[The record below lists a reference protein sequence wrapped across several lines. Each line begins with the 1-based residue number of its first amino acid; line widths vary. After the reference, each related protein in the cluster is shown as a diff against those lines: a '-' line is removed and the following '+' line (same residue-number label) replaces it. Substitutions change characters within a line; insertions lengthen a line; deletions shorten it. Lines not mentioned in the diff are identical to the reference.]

1 MLSPTGYDLDSNN
14 RELVPH
20 GTTAFPIAC
29 YDDDLNDY
37 CFPWHW
43 HEELEAGIIT
53 KGEPLINIGTQS
65 FHIKPGD
72 GFFVNTGVLHS
83 GQVVR
88 PQDMRKGPSGAG
100 KTVSSPAHAED
111 LQEKTALQTDPSAK
125 EEGQCRLH
133 SVVFH
138 ERLIGGSRES
148 VYYQRYVL
156 PLTAY
161 QAFEGCML
169 QACTPW
175 QAEALGR
182 IETAY
187 QACMNEP
194 EDYELTIRSA
204 LSELFAIL
212 LRNIPAQQA
221 PPDAKT
227 LREAERIKRMLQ
239 FIEMHYAENLSTAD
253 IAKSVCVS
261 ESECLRCFH
270 TTIGT
275 TPIRYLREY
284 RIERAAQMLSGGQVR
299 PAEAAAAC
307 GFQDMSYFDRTFR
320 QLRSCTPSE
329 YARRVRG

>member
-1 MLSPTGYDLDSNN
+1 MLSPTSPEVDSSR

-43 HEELEAGIIT
+43 HEEIEAGIIT
-53 KGEPLINIGTQS
+53 EGEPRISIGTQS
-65 FHIKPGD
+65 WQMKPGD
-72 GFFVNTGVLHS
+72 GFFVNNGVLHS

-88 PQDMRKGPSGAG
+88 REDMRIVPGELSAG
-100 KTVSSPAHAED
+100 NPEASVQSYAAGT
-111 LQEKTALQTDPSAK
+111 
-125 EEGQCRLH
+125 GQCRLH

-156 PLTAY
+156 PLTANK
-161 QAFEGCML
+161 AFEGCRL
-169 QACTPW
+169 QVSVPW

-187 QACMNEP
+187 QACVWEP
-194 EDYELTIRSA
+194 EDYELVIRSA

-221 PPDAKT
+221 PPDART
-227 LREAERIKRMLQ
+227 IREAERIKRMLQ
-239 FIEMHYAENLSTAD
+239 FIELHYAEELTTAD
-253 IAKSVCVS
+253 IAQSASVS
-261 ESECLRCFH
+261 ESECLRCFRA
-270 TTIGT
+270 TIGT
-275 TPIRYLREY
+275 TPIRYLREF
-284 RIERAAQMLSGGQVR
+284 RIERASQLLSAGAMR
-299 PAEAAAAC
+299 PSEAAAAC

-320 QLRSCTPSE
+320 QLRGCTPSA
-329 YARRVRG
+329 YAQRARARA